1 MCVLEQ
7 GAGCIAV
14 HKCVC
19 AFYCAGSG
27 HFLRVLYWEW
37 QMEEIALFAAYN
49 KANTSPNKV
58 FENTHVC
65 STNPFANPVIRA
77 FSFPLAS
84 LWTMCAFCFTVMPCF
99 LLLWFNTELDQT
111 SLEARWLF
119 GLKDTMKFK
128 YARDSKINFGLFFF
142 FLCWR
147 NLNTPMYV
155 HVWNFFVFDTRSG
168 WAFILYEELFIY
180 IIFLFSREIQ

>member
-142 FLCWR
+142 FVLAESKHTDVCACLKLFYIWYSFR
-147 NLNTPMYV
+147 LSFRSLWGIVYL
-155 HVWNFFVFDTRSG
+155 HHIFV
-168 WAFILYEELFIY
+168 
-180 IIFLFSREIQ
+180 